1 MIVVMKP
8 GFSPE
13 QLDSVQR
20 TMEAGGVRVMVSTG
34 AETTILGAEGNAEN
48 IDREKRSLL
57 PGGPGDAGHRAL

>member
-1 MIVVMKP
+1 
-8 GFSPE
+8 
-13 QLDSVQR
+13 
-20 TMEAGGVRVMVSTG
+20 MEAGGVRVMVSTG